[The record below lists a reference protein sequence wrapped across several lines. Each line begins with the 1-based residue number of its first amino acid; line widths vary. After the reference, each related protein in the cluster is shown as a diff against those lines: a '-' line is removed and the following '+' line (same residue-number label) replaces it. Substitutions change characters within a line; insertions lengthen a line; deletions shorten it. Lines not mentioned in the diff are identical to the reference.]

1 MKKQIMLTP
10 TYTEEFECIG
20 GKCEDTCCR
29 GWHIYLNK
37 KIYKLYNK
45 LNVEKLNVKVDKVIK
60 RNRKCKSDCQY
71 GEIILDKNRRCPFLS
86 KENLC
91 DIYINFGQDKMSDV
105 CAIYPRSY
113 NKVDNVIE
121 KTLTLSC
128 PEVAKRALLN
138 KNPMEFNEVECTEEV
153 KAINVSINTQISGE
167 YLSKYFWNLRVFTIN
182 LLQNRNYSI
191 DDRLIILGMFYNEIQ
206 NDIDKN
212 NLSNILTIIEKYEGR
227 ILSDIYKEV
236 LVNIK
241 GDESKKIIFLQQLIE
256 AKLNIDEN
264 SKEFIDL
271 HNNSIKSL
279 DYDKLKGTSNY
290 SKCYKIYYKSFF
302 KDREYI
308 LENYLV
314 NYIFANVFPLGKN
327 KVFEEYS
334 MLITYYSI
342 IKIYLVGLSSYYK
355 EDFSE
360 QQVVNFIQKF
370 YRFVIHDSG
379 YNSWILDTLKINNI
393 DNMAHMALFIRD

>member
-1 MKKQIMLTP
+1 MKNKIMLTP
-10 TYTEEFECIG
+10 TYTEGFECIG
-20 GKCEDTCCR
+20 SKCEDTCCR
-29 GWHIYLNK
+29 GWHIYLDK

-45 LNVEKLNVKVDKVIK
+45 LDVKKLNVKVDKVIK
-60 RNRKCKSDCQY
+60 RNRKCKSDWDY

-91 DIYINFGQDKMSDV
+91 GIYTNFGQDKMSEV
-105 CAIYPRSY
+105 CSIYPRKY
-113 NKVDNVIE
+113 NKIDHIIE

-128 PEVAKRALLN
+128 PEVAKRVLLN
-138 KNPMEFNEVECTEEV
+138 KNSMEFNEIECTEEV
-153 KAINVSINTQISGE
+153 RNINVSINTQISGE
-167 YLSKYFWNLRVFTIN
+167 YLSKYFWNLRIFTIN

-206 NDIDKN
+206 DTLDKN
-212 NLSNILTIIEKYEGR
+212 NFSNILTIIEKYEER
-227 ILSDIYKEV
+227 ILSSIYKEV
-236 LVNIK
+236 LTKIK
-241 GDESKKIIFLQQLIE
+241 GDERIKIIFLQQLIG
-256 AKLNIDEN
+256 AKINIDES

-279 DYDKLKGTSNY
+279 DYNKLNGTSNY
-290 SKCYKIYYKSFF
+290 NKCYEIYYKPFF

-314 NYIFANVFPLGKN
+314 NYVFANVFPLGKN
-327 KVFEEYS
+327 KVFEDYS

-355 EDFSE
+355 EDFSDQE
-360 QQVVNFIQKF
+360 VVNFIQKF
-370 YRFVIHDSG
+370 YRFVMHDSG
-379 YNSWILDTLKINNI
+379 YNSWILDTLKSNNI
-393 DNMAHMALFIRD
+393 NNMAHMALFIRD